1 MSKRIALVGMPNTG
15 KSTLFN
21 RLTGAGAKV
30 GNWPG
35 LTVELLSAKLLLGD
49 GMVELVDLPGL
60 HNLHGFS
67 EDERV
72 ARRFVETQPLNGILV
87 VLNTTQLERQLALV
101 LQMKSLG
108 LPMFLA
114 LNMADEAKHRG
125 IRVRTEH
132 LEAQLGMPVRL
143 ISAKHGQG
151 VPELKQALTAW
162 LREHPQTTHA
172 SAIALTEDDVI
183 EDTLNDILSDSL
195 HIPICLS
202 PTRTDRVDRWLLHP
216 WLGIPLFLLIM
227 LAVFQVVYGVGAPL
241 QEGLGWLLD
250 EIKTLWLAPLVAGLP
265 TWAASFL
272 LEGLYDGVGTVMS
285 FLPIIVAFFLAMAV
299 VEDSGY
305 LARAAFLMDAI
316 MARLGLDG
324 RAFVMQLMG
333 FGCNVPA
340 MMGTR
345 VIRSRA
351 QRIAAM
357 MMIPFSLC
365 SARLQVF
372 LFFTTAVFSPRAAPW
387 VLFSLYVMS
396 FLLAFLTAWLMRGR
410 SRRALDPLLMELPPY
425 RIPTLAAL
433 ARQAFRESGHFLSQ
447 AGGFIILGVALV
459 WFLTHV
465 PPGRSPRQPRHPGR
479 PDRRMDRARLHP
491 PGHRPVAV
499 HRPAVRLRRQGSGDR
514 RPGRHL
520 RRRRRRTLRP
530 ARPAPG
536 LDAGLQLHAVHPD
549 LHPLPLDP
557 RHPAQGVRQRSGHVG
572 IPGLVPGRR
581 VAVELRVLSDGE
593 GPVRLRHAST
603 IAPEGAACRVDL
615 GHPGEIRA
623 Q

>member
-21 RLTGAGAKV
+21 RLTGAGARV

-49 GMVELVDLPGL
+49 SMVELVDLPGL

-72 ARRFVETQPLNGILV
+72 TRHFIETQPLNGILV

-101 LQMKSLG
+101 LQLKSLG
-108 LPMFLA
+108 LPMLLA
-114 LNMADEAKHRG
+114 LNMADEAHHRG
-125 IRVRTEH
+125 IRVYTDA
-132 LEAQLGMPVRL
+132 LEQQLGIPVRL
-143 ISAKHGQG
+143 VSAKHGRG
-151 VPELKQALTAW
+151 VPELKQTLADW
-162 LREHPQTTHA
+162 LRRFPQPVQA
-172 SAIALTEDDVI
+172 AAAVLSEDDVI
-183 EDTLNDILSDSL
+183 EHSLDDLLSRSL
-195 HIPICLS
+195 HVPVCLS
-202 PTRTDRVDRWLLHP
+202 PTRTDRIDRVLLHP
-216 WLGIPLFLLIM
+216 WLGIPLFLLLM
-227 LAVFQVVYGVGAPL
+227 LVVFQAVYGLGAPL

-250 EIKTLWLAPLVAGLP
+250 QAKTRWMTPLLAGLP
-265 TWAASFL
+265 AWASSFL

-285 FLPIIVAFFLAMAV
+285 FLPIIVVFFLAMAV

-305 LARAAFLMDAI
+305 LARAAFLMDAL

-345 VIRSRA
+345 VMRNRA

-357 MMIPFSLC
+357 LMIPFSLC

-372 LFFTTAVFSPRAAPW
+372 LFFTSAVFSPRAAPW

-396 FLLAFLTAWLMRGR
+396 FVLAFFTAWLMK
-410 SRRALDPLLMELPPY
+410 SRTRRTADPLMMELPPY

-433 ARQAFRESGHFLSQ
+433 ARQSFRESGHFLRQ

-459 WFLTHV
+459 WFLTHFPFSAV
-465 PPGRSPRQPRHPGR
+465 PASPATLAGHLAGWLAPIFTPLGI
-479 PDRRMDRARLHP
+479 DRLLSIALLFGFVAKEVVIGALAVIYGAGGEQLSGLLAQRLDWMQAYSFMLFTLIYTP
-491 PGHRPVAV
+491 CLSAL
-499 HRPAVRLRRQGSGDR
+499 A
-514 RPGRHL
+514 
-520 RRRRRRTLRP
+520 TLRKESGSSRVMWASVAWSLSVAWLLSFAFYQT
-530 ARPAPG
+530 ARA
-536 LDAGLQLHAVHPD
+536 LTQ
-549 LHPLPLDP
+549 
-557 RHPAQGVRQRSGHVG
+557 
-572 IPGLVPGRR
+572 
-581 VAVELRVLSDGE
+581 
-593 GPVRLRHAST
+593 
-603 IAPEGAACRVDL
+603 
-615 GHPGEIRA
+615 
-623 Q
+623 